1 MSRTW
6 LLLMRYKYFSTFVV
20 LLLKKQMQKYSLK
33 TKRNVSQPF
42 EEGGKEEP
50 SFQKELP
57 LSTLPGTQ
65 HIHSTAFQ
73 ILQEQLSVTQPN
85 DIPIKKAEH
94 TMPFS
99 LLSVI
104 VSHHRM
110 RVSRI
115 WPVLRT
121 V

>member
-1 MSRTW
+1 M
-6 LLLMRYKYFSTFVV
+6 
-20 LLLKKQMQKYSLK
+20 
-33 TKRNVSQPF
+33 SQPF

-65 HIHSTAFQ
+65 HIHSIAFQ

-85 DIPIKKAEH
+85 DVPIKKAEH

-115 WPVLRT
+115 WPVLRA